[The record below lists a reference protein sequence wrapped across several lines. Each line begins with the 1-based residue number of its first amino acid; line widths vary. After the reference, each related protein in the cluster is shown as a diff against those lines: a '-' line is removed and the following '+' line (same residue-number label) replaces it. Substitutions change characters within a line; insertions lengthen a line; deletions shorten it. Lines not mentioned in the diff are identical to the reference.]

1 MAYAQQDNFMGPGD
15 FFKHGRKTEATLA
28 QESSVQG
35 RHNSQDLG
43 HIFGHNSGA
52 KGPTEVRTGP
62 KETRDRDPSDGK
74 GLAAVGSQKRV
85 VLSVQ
90 N

>member
-1 MAYAQQDNFMGPGD
+1 MEIWQQTRSGVIWIQD
-15 FFKHGRKTEATLA
+15 GRKTEATLA
-28 QESSVQG
+28 QEASVQG

-62 KETRDRDPSDGK
+62 KEIRDRDPSYGK
-74 GLAAVGSQKRV
+74 GLAAVGSQKGV

-90 N
+90 R